1 MSNSMRYYSLETVPE
16 EGENE
21 GEGGREGEREEGWRN
36 EEMRNRLFFSRKN
49 RHFIDVLNLKSNL
62 VAFRL
67 NWLPPNF
74 FAQITA
80 DSCRPRGITNCYFL
94 LLSGKTVNFCP
105 EFLFTCFNF
114 KAVTSRP
121 NSFNDSSKIS
131 RRTKI
136 ASGLPPYAFS
146 KLQW

>member
-67 NWLPPNF
+67 N
-74 FAQITA
+74 
-80 DSCRPRGITNCYFL
+80 
-94 LLSGKTVNFCP
+94 
-105 EFLFTCFNF
+105 
-114 KAVTSRP
+114 
-121 NSFNDSSKIS
+121 
-131 RRTKI
+131 
-136 ASGLPPYAFS
+136 
-146 KLQW
+146 